1 MVRGATWSYILG
13 ASLGVWAI
21 VFAVLGWFADAPLNS
36 GTMLAGCFAGIFFGF
51 GVALEMMAP
60 RGEVQQQQETK

>member
-1 MVRGATWSYILG
+1 MARGATWAYILG
-13 ASLGVWAI
+13 ASLGVWSV
-21 VFAVLGWFADAPLNS
+21 VFAVLGWMADAPLNA

-60 RGEVQQQQETK
+60 PQRERQEIKR